1 MTTKRNPDDWIAVKD
16 GRAIA
21 IADRVIKCVRWVKEQ
36 GLTGVTYK
44 QVKDAK
50 KEGIKGL

>member
-1 MTTKRNPDDWIAVKD
+1 MAQKRNPDDWVAIKD
-16 GRAIA
+16 GKALA
-21 IADRVIKCVRWVKEQ
+21 VADRVIKCVNWAKEQ